1 MLYIMRHGRTD
12 WNDMHKLQGRTDI
25 PLNASGREM
34 AEKAAEEYK
43 DVPLDICFCSPLV
56 RAKET
61 AEIVLKGRNI
71 PIITDDRLKE
81 MCFGEYEGVENSFSD
96 PSLPVNVIFKHPEE
110 YKSSVGGAETFEELF
125 SRTGEF
131 LDEVVKPLMEQKKNV
146 LIVGHGAMNLS
157 IIGRVNDLPIK
168 DFWTPGIENCK
179 MMKLSDTWK

>member
-1 MLYIMRHGRTD
+1 MNPCFLTNSTMSWTVAIFS
-12 WNDMHKLQGRTDI
+12 I
-25 PLNASGREM
+25 SSSGI
-34 AEKAAEEYK
+34 
-43 DVPLDICFCSPLV
+43 DNVFS
-56 RAKET
+56 
-61 AEIVLKGRNI
+61 
-71 PIITDDRLKE
+71 
-81 MCFGEYEGVENSFSD
+81 GVENSFSD
-96 PSLPVNVIFKHPEE
+96 PSLAVNVIFKHPEE
-110 YKSSVGGAETFEELF
+110 YRESVGGAETFEELF